1 MPSPPALTEEQRRKA
16 LEKASQ
22 ARRKRAGIKDL
33 LRNGKIGLKD
43 VIDSPDSAASGMKV
57 SEALSALPG
66 VGKVRV
72 KQIMEKLDIAVSRR
86 LRGLGA
92 RQKEALLKE
101 FS

>member
-1 MPSPPALTEEQRRKA
+1 MPSPPALTQQQRRKA

-22 ARRKRAGIKDL
+22 ARQKRAGIKDS
-33 LRNGKIGLKD
+33 LRSGEISLND
-43 VIDSPDSAASGMKV
+43 VIGSPDSAASGMKV

-72 KQIMEKLDIAVSRR
+72 SQIMERLGIAASRR

>member
-1 MPSPPALTEEQRRKA
+1 
-16 LEKASQ
+16 
-22 ARRKRAGIKDL
+22 
-33 LRNGKIGLKD
+33 
-43 VIDSPDSAASGMKV
+43 MKV

-72 KQIMEKLDIAVSRR
+72 SQIMERLGIAASRR